1 MKRMLAMLLVA
12 AISVGL
18 MACSGSAP
26 QQATSGATQ
35 AEDAPCFKAGF
46 GSADI
51 TYTKESLPMAGYSDG
66 SMSEGVVS
74 SLYTQVVAVQDEEGE
89 ILLFIVADLS
99 FIREK
104 FGDQTLKKL
113 EKELGISRDH
123 IIFSGTH
130 THASVAVEK
139 TSTRAVVNYNEF
151 CSDQVVKAAQQAIDD
166 LKPAELY
173 VGSAITE
180 SLNFVRRYWMD
191 DGSLTTDNYAGT
203 GTTVVSHETEADPE
217 VVMMKFVREGG
228 KDILI
233 TNFQAHPHLET
244 RSSNLSSQ
252 TVGGLRTVLER
263 ELDVHSLH
271 WQGAA
276 GNLNSR
282 SRISGETRTQDP
294 DEYAELLGQYVIDAY
309 DSMTKVQTGLIQVV
323 STEYEAIIDHSREHM
338 LADAQTV
345 VDYFNAGHT
354 AAECLPLALEL
365 GFKSYYNAFRVV
377 YNAKAGYSETT
388 NLVAW
393 SFGDVAGVVTEY
405 ELFDTAGMQ
414 VKDGSPFEKTFVIG
428 YAYPGT
434 GSYIPTEEAFNNGGY
449 ERDSCRYV
457 AGTSEEMVA
466 GYLDLLE
473 QMHK

>member
-1 MKRMLAMLLVA
+1 MKRFLSLLLVLTLAVSLA
-12 AISVGL
+12 ACGGASAGAGQDTQSQEAAPTF
-18 MACSGSAP
+18 MAGYGK
-26 QQATSGATQ
+26 Q
-35 AEDAPCFKAGF
+35 
-46 GSADI
+46 DI
-51 TYTKESLPMAGYSDG
+51 TPKESVPMAGYSDG
-66 SMSEGVVS
+66 RMSEGIVS
-74 SLYTQVVAVQDEEGE
+74 YLSAQVVAVQDENGE
-89 ILLFIVADLS
+89 LLLFIVADLS

-104 FGDQTLKKL
+104 FGTQTLALL
-113 EKELGISRDH
+113 EKELGISKDH

-130 THASVAVEK
+130 THASVDVAKASTPAVM
-139 TSTRAVVNYNEF
+139 RYNETAAK
-151 CSDQVVKAAQQAIDD
+151 QIVKASQQAIDD

-180 SLNFVRRYWMD
+180 NLNFVRRYWMD

-203 GTTVVSHETEADPE
+203 GTKVVSHESDADPE
-217 VVMMKFVREGG
+217 LVMMKFVREGG

-244 RSSNLSSQ
+244 KSSNLSAQ
-252 TVGGLRTVLER
+252 TVGGLRKVLED
-263 ELDVHSLH
+263 ELDVYCLH
-271 WQGAA
+271 WQGFA

-282 SRISGETRTQDP
+282 SRIEGETRTQDP
-294 DEYAELLGQYVIDAY
+294 DEYAKLLGQYVIDAY
-309 DSMTKVQTGLIQVV
+309 DSMTKVQTGPIRVV
-323 STEYEAIIDHSREHM
+323 SQEYEALIDHSREHM
-338 LADAQTV
+338 LNDAQKV
-345 VDYFNAGHT
+345 VDYFNEGHT

-393 SFGDVAGVVTEY
+393 SFGDVAGVVSEY

-414 VKDGSPFEKTFVIG
+414 VKEDSPFAKTFIIG

-434 GSYIPTEEAFNNGGY
+434 GSYIPTEEAFHNGGY

-466 GYLDLLE
+466 GYLELLN